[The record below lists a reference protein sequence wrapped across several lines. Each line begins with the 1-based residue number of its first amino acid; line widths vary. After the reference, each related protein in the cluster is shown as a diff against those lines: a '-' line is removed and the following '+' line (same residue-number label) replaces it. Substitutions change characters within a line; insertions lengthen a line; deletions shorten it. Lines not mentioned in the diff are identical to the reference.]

1 MGLTETKAG
10 LIKIFKILIAIGSV
24 FALFFL
30 FRWWGLRGLSGLL
43 AGMFIMA
50 YLILS
55 LNPAVMFFVKLFRGN
70 IDVRNF
76 YGRKGDEIID
86 VGGVHDERNNI
97 HSTNKE

>member
-1 MGLTETKAG
+1 MTLYEWLEPKVVRF
-10 LIKIFKILIAIGSV
+10 FKILLAIGSV

-70 IDVRNF
+70 IDVKNF
-76 YGRKGDEIID
+76 YGSKETKKEVIID
-86 VGGVHDERNNI
+86 VPA
-97 HSTNKE
+97 NKEHSIDQ